1 LICSGSSISDA
12 VSQAQVAKSAAMLLG
27 VDSTRIITLDTPATT
42 KEEAAALREK
52 VGTNALVV
60 IVTDAIHMPRAV
72 KLFSEQGLR
81 FVAAPTNFKVLQT
94 AHDLSV
100 KWWPSGENIYLMD
113 LLLHEYLGNLKNVF
127 SSF

>member
-1 LICSGSSISDA
+1 
-12 VSQAQVAKSAAMLLG
+12 MLLG